1 MQATRRRTNFGT
13 AGLLYCLTVVV
24 VALASVNRP
33 NNLLVWI
40 FSAMLIAL
48 LVSGVVSGMM
58 LLRLRAHRIEPRRAR
73 VGEVLVVR
81 YEIRNL
87 SRFVPAFDLHI
98 EERKLPP
105 SIVNAGEAWMLHC
118 GPGDT
123 VHAEGVFR
131 ASKRGLFRFPTFEVW
146 SSFPFGLLRKRL
158 IFERASEVLVEP
170 EIIPLQP
177 SLLSRLARGGLMGG
191 VRASVEVGGG
201 EDFFGVREY
210 RAGDSIR
217 SIAWKRLAGT
227 DQLATIERSRA
238 VPPRVRIVLDL
249 RRATSDLRVAEGVDP
264 RALEEDAI
272 TLAASLM
279 ALADR
284 QGDEF
289 GLTILGLDVAAIP
302 LRRGHFHRAKVL
314 AALAALDLDQP
325 RDASATLRESAERAT
340 VLFVHP
346 DRADTSISPAVG
358 WNFTAAQL
366 SSLRSPPALGGET

>member
-1 MQATRRRTNFGT
+1 M
-13 AGLLYCLTVVV
+13 
-24 VALASVNRP
+24 
-33 NNLLVWI
+33 
-40 FSAMLIAL
+40 
-48 LVSGVVSGMM
+48 
-58 LLRLRAHRIEPRRAR
+58 
-73 VGEVLVVR
+73 
-81 YEIRNL
+81 
-87 SRFVPAFDLHI
+87 
-98 EERKLPP
+98 
-105 SIVNAGEAWMLHC
+105 
-118 GPGDT
+118 
-123 VHAEGVFR
+123 
-131 ASKRGLFRFPTFEVW
+131 
-146 SSFPFGLLRKRL
+146 
-158 IFERASEVLVEP
+158 
-170 EIIPLQP
+170 
-177 SLLSRLARGGLMGG
+177 
-191 VRASVEVGGG
+191 
-201 EDFFGVREY
+201 
-210 RAGDSIR
+210 
-217 SIAWKRLAGT
+217 
-227 DQLATIERSRA
+227 
-238 VPPRVRIVLDL
+238 LDL

-366 SSLRSPPALGGET
+366 SSLRIPLALGGET

>member
-1 MQATRRRTNFGT
+1 MHASRRRTNFGSV
-13 AGLLYCLTVVV
+13 GFVYCVAVVV

-40 FSAMLIAL
+40 FAAMLVAL
-48 LVSGVVSGMM
+48 LVSGVVSGAM

-73 VGEVLVVR
+73 VGELLVIR
-81 YEIRNL
+81 YTLENTA
-87 SRFVPAFDLHI
+87 RFMPAFDLHV
-98 EERKLPP
+98 EERGLPLGL
-105 SIVNAGEAWMLHC
+105 VAAGEAWVLHC

-123 VHAEGVFR
+123 VHAEAVLR
-131 ASKRGLFRFPTFEVW
+131 PSRRGLHRLPSFEVW

-158 IFERASEVLVEP
+158 IFERPSDVLVEP
-170 EIIPLQP
+170 EVVPLLP
-177 SLLSRLARGGLMGG
+177 TLLARVARGGLMGG

-210 RAGDSIR
+210 RSGDSVR
-217 SIAWKRLAGT
+217 NIAWKRLAGT

-238 VPPRVRIVLDL
+238 VPPRVRVVLDL
-249 RRATSDLRVAEGVDP
+249 RRATDALRVTGGVDP
-264 RALEEDAI
+264 RTLEEDAI

-289 GLTILGLDVAAIP
+289 GLTVLGLEVAAIP

-314 AALAALDLDQP
+314 AALAAIDLDQP
-325 RDASATLRESAERAT
+325 RDASASLRDSAERAT
-340 VLFVHP
+340 ILFVHP
-346 DRADTSISPAVG
+346 DRADTTVAPSVG
-358 WNFTAAQL
+358 WNFTASQL
-366 SSLRSPPALGGET
+366 ATLRLPLERGGNA